1 MTVDTSRS
9 PTGQDADLAVVLR
22 YFAIADGRE
31 QGDLLA
37 LFADDAEVYFPKYG
51 VGRGAAALGEIG
63 GGLGQFVKRMEHQ
76 VEAFGVIRSGS
87 KIVIEGTSRGET
99 ADGGRWE
106 GGKTVGGRFCSVFDV
121 RDGRIH
127 RMYVYL
133 DPDYTQRRR
142 RALPVGGS
150 VVSAPAP
157 HRDGAQTGRTPEAF
171 AVAGRLIRAI
181 EDNDVD
187 ALREV
192 LRAGHRHVAQ
202 HRTGVADR

>member
-1 MTVDTSRS
+1 MTVDASRS
-9 PTGQDADLAVVLR
+9 PTGQDAELAVVLK

-63 GGLGQFVKRMEHQ
+63 GGLRQFVKRIEHQ
-76 VEAFGVIRSGS
+76 AEAFGVIRSGS
-87 KIVIEGTSRGET
+87 KVVIEGTSSGE
-99 ADGGRWE
+99 AVGGGSWA

-133 DPDYTQRRR
+133 DPDYTN
-142 RALPVGGS
+142 A
-150 VVSAPAP
+150 
-157 HRDGAQTGRTPEAF
+157 
-171 AVAGRLIRAI
+171 
-181 EDNDVD
+181 D
-187 ALREV
+187 AARYPW
-192 LRAGHRHVAQ
+192 G
-202 HRTGVADR
+202 DRS